1 MSQEFEE
8 IPHSGGTS
16 IIVSGLRR
24 HYGIITRTPLSKAGA
39 AILLVYL
46 TTAVLAPYIVPHDPG
61 EIQRADDGSVAR
73 FAEPGTE
80 HLFGTTNYG
89 RDVFSQTI
97 VSARV
102 SMFVGL
108 VAAFMGIVI
117 GTTVGITSAFYGGL
131 VDDVL
136 MRFVDIVYAL
146 PFIPFIFILAL
157 FFGQGLFNITLAIAL
172 VLWRASSRVIR
183 SQTLSIKQ
191 RPYIEAARAAGVGNF
206 RLMYRHIL
214 PNVLPLAFLY
224 GSFAIGA
231 AILAEAGVA
240 FLGMGDPNL
249 LSWGK
254 MINLAYSTGSI
265 RRAPWWAI
273 APGISITLVVVSVF
287 LISREYEQ
295 VANPELEDT
304 VQQ

>member
-1 MSQEFEE
+1 MSQQTED
-8 IPHSGGTS
+8 IHRRSRRWS
-16 IIVSGLRR
+16 IVDGLRT
-24 HYGIITRTPLSKAGA
+24 HYDIITRTNMSKAA
-39 AILLVYL
+39 AVILLSFL
-46 TTAVLAPYIVPHDPG
+46 ILGALAPFIAPYDPG
-61 EIQRADDGSVAR
+61 EIQRGDDGQIAR
-73 FAEPGTE
+73 FHPPSADF
-80 HLFGTTNYG
+80 LFGTTNYG
-89 RDVFSQTI
+89 RDVFSQTLI
-97 VSARV
+97 SARV

-108 VAAFMGIVI
+108 VAAFIGIVI
-117 GTTVGITSAFYGGL
+117 GTTIGITSAFYGGWI
-131 VDDVL
+131 DDVL

-157 FFGQGLFNITLAIAL
+157 FFGQGLYNITLAIAL

-214 PNVLPLAFLY
+214 PNVMPLAFLY

-265 RRAPWWAI
+265 REAWWWAI
-273 APGISITLVVVSVF
+273 APGMSITLVVVSVF

-304 VQQ
+304 YQQ